1 MGISRS
7 FGNSLPHAPSDQFRP
22 ETAFLLVCDGG
33 LGRYV
38 QVLLR
43 DFVVG
48 FHALPLVLQ
57 PCPCSSALQLVA
69 STCYARIAS
78 LSPLLSPPPHVARGV
93 FSCLLLAMLFCSW
106 VLGSLPWLFL
116 FLGSWVPSLAVSFF
130 CFQDVVVTLTP
141 LSSLLS
147 FAHHPWLKA
156 SLCTSHCDEVKRILS
171 CSRRQLRRELH
182 SPWHRCCCFLAS
194 LPASPC
200 P

>member
-57 PCPCSSALQLVA
+57 PTLFLCTSACCFHVLRADSIAVA
-69 STCYARIAS
+69 TAVTPSARCAWSVFLPAVGYA
-78 LSPLLSPPPHVARGV
+78 L
-93 FSCLLLAMLFCSW
+93 
-106 VLGSLPWLFL
+106 L
-116 FLGSWVPSLAVSFF
+116 FLGSWVPSLAVSVLGFLGPFPGCFF
-130 CFQDVVVTLTP
+130 LLFSRCRCHFDSTEFAFELC
-141 LSSLLS
+141 SS
-147 FAHHPWLKA
+147 PWLKA